1 MVESGSSPRP
11 KIPDL
16 HSETGVQR
24 GSNVTL
30 RSREPQGYFACPTCK
45 KLRPV
50 GLTKK
55 KEPKPYF
62 TCNDCGVQ
70 VFFRGKEG
78 IRRFREMLGHAQLA
92 GNVRGLAPLLEYAAF
107 LRKRLRQIRREKPI
121 LGKDSNL
128 EIEEKLVENE
138 IARVRNVLEIEL
150 KDARRQLRGFDRNG
164 DD

>member
-16 HSETGVQR
+16 HSETGAQR
-24 GSNVTL
+24 VSNVTL

-45 KLRPV
+45 KLRTV
-50 GLTKK
+50 GLTKRQ
-55 KEPKPYF
+55 KPYF

-78 IRRFREMLGHAQLA
+78 IRRFREMLGHAELA

-121 LGKDSNL
+121 LEKEQSL

-138 IARVRNVLEIEL
+138 IVRVRNVLETEL
-150 KDARRQLRGFDRNG
+150 KEARRQLRGFDRDG